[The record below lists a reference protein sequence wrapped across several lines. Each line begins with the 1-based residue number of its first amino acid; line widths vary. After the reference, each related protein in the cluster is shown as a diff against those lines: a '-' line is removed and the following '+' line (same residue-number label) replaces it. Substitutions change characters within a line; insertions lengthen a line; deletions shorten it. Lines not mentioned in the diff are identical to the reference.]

1 MLNGAETGRDE
12 DDVENI
18 NTEHAETRNNKNN
31 NAMPMITRSGRTVQ
45 APNRLIEEMGA
56 VGNDYE
62 IKLTNAECNYY
73 ATMKEIGEL
82 ACVRAGLGVG
92 VDNTND
98 LHVMKYHEVMA
109 TTDKEKWN
117 EAFKEGDDCIE
128 KISGV

>member
-1 MLNGAETGRDE
+1 MTSAATD
-12 DDVENI
+12 
-18 NTEHAETRNNKNN
+18 
-31 NAMPMITRSGRTVQ
+31 
-45 APNRLIEEMGA
+45 
-56 VGNDYE
+56 NDE
-62 IKLTNAECNYY
+62 IKLPEAESNYH